1 MPDLKYSMASLA
13 ASWRPLAVA
22 VFASLP
28 LLGCG
33 GSSGGDIDP
42 PPSGDFELQMDTT
55 ELELQL
61 TEGDENGLSVPL
73 SLIRTNGHDA
83 EVALTISGAGAGDAE
98 FIEGGFSQPALTPGN
113 DTTDTILRLNI
124 ADRPLMPEQRQF
136 LVVASDGVDVDQVS
150 FTVNIN
156 PVAAPD
162 VYLLIGQSN
171 MIGFSGDGTR
181 QAFPGGP
188 DEPDDRILQ
197 LNVTKNN
204 EFVEFLEYDDYI
216 ERDSNVVE
224 PAIVKAEDP
233 LHIPLDP
240 NNTSGKDLDFIGL
253 GLSFAKAALNNTTQ
267 NIVLVPAA
275 WSGSAFCTN
284 EDGPPGQW
292 NSEASDNPDL
302 GNTWIYERAV
312 TRANIALEET
322 GGILRG
328 ILWHQGESDANE
340 RCAPVYQENMEKLIG
355 NLRQTIQADQRGDVA
370 RQADS
375 NIPFVVG
382 TMSRGSDE
390 RWDLSEF
397 IGPKQT
403 IDDVHKLLPGQ
414 FPHVGLS
421 NNDDLVPDNGFACG
435 NSSCIHFGPRAL
447 REMGNRYYEALLRA
461 MEQ

>member
-1 MPDLKYSMASLA
+1 M
-13 ASWRPLAVA
+13 ASWRPLALA
-22 VFASLP
+22 GFASL
-28 LLGCG
+28 LLVGCG
-33 GSSGGDIDP
+33 GSSGDDVDP
-42 PPSGDFELQMDTT
+42 PPTGNFELLMDTT
-55 ELELQL
+55 ELEMQL
-61 TEGDENGLSVPL
+61 TEGDENGLLLPL
-73 SLIRTNGHDA
+73 SLARTNGHAAQVD
-83 EVALTISGAGAGDAE
+83 LTISGAGAGDAA

-113 DTTDTILRLNI
+113 DETDAILRLNI

-136 LVVASDGVDVDQVS
+136 LIVATDGVDVDQMS
-150 FTVNIN
+150 FTVDIN

-188 DEPDDRILQ
+188 DEPDERILQ

-216 ERDSNVVE
+216 GRDSNIVE
-224 PAIVKAEDP
+224 PAIVRAEDP

-292 NSEASDNPDL
+292 NSEDSDNPDL
-302 GNTWIYERAV
+302 GNTWMYERAV

-328 ILWHQGESDANE
+328 ILWHQGESDSNE
-340 RCAPVYQENMEKLIG
+340 RCAPVYQDNMEKLIG
-355 NLRQTIQADQRGDVA
+355 NLRQTIQADQRGEVA

-403 IDDVHKLLPGQ
+403 IDDIHKLMPSL

-435 NSSCIHFGPRAL
+435 NSSCIHFGAQAL

-461 MEQ
+461 MDQ